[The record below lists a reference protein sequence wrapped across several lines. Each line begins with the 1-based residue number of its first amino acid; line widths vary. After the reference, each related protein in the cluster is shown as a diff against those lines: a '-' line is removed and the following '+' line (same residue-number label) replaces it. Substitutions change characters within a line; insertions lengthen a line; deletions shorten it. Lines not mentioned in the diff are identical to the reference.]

1 MGDAALRPT
10 GDGAELLTLQRL
22 VGNQVVSRL
31 IASSRDRAVRP
42 GERAQSVRARPT
54 PLLTRRQNADPA
66 GVPIDRRVFDDEAQE
81 AYDEALEEKAEFRA
95 DGPYG
100 PDDYRASTG
109 IGGFGVE
116 YVTGAQI
123 LFITLRGSVK
133 FIHGMNYVGGVAI
146 PVQPTGGAVTAAQQ
160 INALPADQRAA
171 AVEPWTWN
179 EGEKVPWMDRFGS
192 QIKTAWGGKFEFHI
206 EKNYWED
213 ISSTVSVNVFVTEGE
228 KDGDDHM
235 GMEVYKVPPTFVG
248 GVGVVSSGLG
258 IGGTSWGAT
267 NNEMTLNSNDIEP
280 RVDSILNPTVIFAS
294 GANTLGGGEL
304 AKLDQFAARFK
315 SGTGV
320 GCPRCGADI
329 AGTNA
334 PVSVSMYG
342 DGADE
347 ATNAR
352 ERYDHLVSELS
363 TRGFDTSRMSF
374 RFAGNGNAG
383 VMRVGSGVAQVVAAH
398 EAGHM
403 FGLGDEYAMDPGS
416 GIGGTG
422 KDAGQASKHDEAAQ
436 AAGLPGSV
444 HENNDNIMSWG
455 NAVQPQHYATFLEAL
470 KDVTDVDEWA
480 LGGAQPVLPP
490 GPVDGPLPGTPDS
503 GTRVA

>member
-1 MGDAALRPT
+1 
-10 GDGAELLTLQRL
+10 
-22 VGNQVVSRL
+22 
-31 IASSRDRAVRP
+31 
-42 GERAQSVRARPT
+42 
-54 PLLTRRQNADPA
+54 
-66 GVPIDRRVFDDEAQE
+66 VFDDEAQE
-81 AYDEALEEKAEFRA
+81 AYDEAVEEKDEFRA
-95 DGPYG
+95 EGPYG

-133 FIHGMNYVGGVAI
+133 FSHGIIYGGGVAI
-146 PVQPTGGAVTAAQQ
+146 PVQPTGPAVAAAQQ
-160 INALPADQRAA
+160 INAMPEDQRAA
-171 AVEPWTWN
+171 AVSAWTWN
-179 EGEKVPWMDRFGS
+179 EGEKVPWMNRFES
-192 QIKTAWGGKFEFHI
+192 QIESAWGGKFQFHI
-206 EKNYWED
+206 EKKYWED
-213 ISSTVSVNVFVTEGE
+213 IGSTVSVNVIVTEGE
-228 KDGDDHM
+228 KAGDDHM
-235 GMEVYKVPPTFVG
+235 GLEVYKVPPTFVG
-248 GVGVVSSGLG
+248 GVGVVSSGMG

-294 GANTLGGGEL
+294 GANTLAGGEA

-329 AGTNA
+329 EGTNA
-334 PVSVSMYG
+334 PITVSVYG
-342 DGADE
+342 EGADE
-347 ATNAR
+347 EKLAR

-374 RFAGNGNAG
+374 RFGGNGNSG
-383 VMRVGSGVAQVVAAH
+383 VLRVGSGVAQVVAAH

-403 FGLGDEYAMDPGS
+403 FGLGDEYATDPGS

-422 KDAGQASKHDEAAQ
+422 GTAGSDTSHNDAAQ

-455 NAVQPQHYATFLEAL
+455 NAVRPQHYVTFLEAL
-470 KDVTDVDEWA
+470 QDVTDVDEWA
-480 LGGAQPVLPP
+480 LGGARPVMPP
-490 GPVDGPLPGTPDS
+490 GPVDGPLPGAQDD
-503 GTRVA
+503 GTRMA